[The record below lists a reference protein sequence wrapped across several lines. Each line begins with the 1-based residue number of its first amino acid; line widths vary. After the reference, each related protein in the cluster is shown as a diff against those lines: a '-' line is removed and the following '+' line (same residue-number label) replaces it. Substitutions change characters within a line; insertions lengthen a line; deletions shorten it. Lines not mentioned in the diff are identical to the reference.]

1 MSMNG
6 NVSDS
11 KQQRPCVF
19 LDRDG
24 VINRGGLVNAP
35 ADLHL
40 IDGVAAAIASLK
52 KAGYA
57 VVICTNQNGLSEDFD
72 GNIVWKQRP
81 LTREMLADIHV
92 ELHRLLGVEA
102 KPDLIKVCPHAKKID
117 CACRKPKGGMLLEAA
132 AELGIDL
139 NLSRSFMIGDMST
152 DIKAGIAA
160 GVTPLF
166 VRSGFEPAQIDK
178 CPEGTLAFAS
188 LVEAAAY
195 ILDLASA

>member
-1 MSMNG
+1 MTDQNK
-6 NVSDS
+6 N
-11 KQQRPCVF
+11 KRPCVF

-24 VINRGGLVNAP
+24 VINTGGLINLP

-40 IDGVAAAIASLK
+40 IAGVPAAIASLK
-52 KAGYA
+52 KAGFI
-57 VVICTNQNGLSEDFD
+57 VGICTNQNGLSEDFE

-81 LTREMLADIHV
+81 LTREKLSVIQD
-92 ELHRLLGVEA
+92 ELLRLLG
-102 KPDLIKVCPHAKKID
+102 PDAQPDFIKICPHAKKLD

-132 AELGIDL
+132 AEFDVDI
-139 NLSRSFMIGDMST
+139 SRSFMIGDMST

-166 VRSGFEPAQIDK
+166 VRSGFEPEQIDK
-178 CPEGTLAFAS
+178 CPQGTIAFAS

-195 ILDLASA
+195 ILSQG